1 MKFENDEVLYIVFI
15 DLFVCSCGL
24 FSGMDE
30 EGFVKSQSCIKRGGR
45 DITKSGG
52 CETD

>member
-45 DITKSGG
+45 DKTKSGG